1 MMNQDY
7 FTIHSGDLRTLTSE
21 ARSPTS
27 ENQGGQSVL
36 NRQQL
41 EAEEKDSWDDCEI
54 PDIGTLIRGLKEVPV
69 DSERIVLIRRFLEQG
84 GQDLYYLAD
93 EVCHSYINHMVNL
106 TLHRCQK

>member
-1 MMNQDY
+1 MIYILGQRICSFLD
-7 FTIHSGDLRTLTSE
+7 F
-21 ARSPTS
+21 ATS

-69 DSERIVLIRRFLEQG
+69 DSERIILIRRFLEQG
-84 GQDLYYLAD
+84 GEDLYYLAD
-93 EVCHSYINHMVNL
+93 EVCHSYINHTANL